1 MTTTNDTITIST
13 AERPKKIYKCLIC
26 DRLYKF
32 RQGLYKHHIRPCEKN
47 ISTDVVDDK
56 EDIIRQLIITIQE
69 QEQKT
74 VQEQQKQ
81 ISELI
86 PRIGT
91 NITNNNHQEN
101 KFNINIFLNEKCK
114 DAMNISDFVKSI
126 QLGLSDME
134 DIGEL
139 GYVKGISNIIIK

>member
-1 MTTTNDTITIST
+1 MTTTNDTITVST
-13 AERPKKIYKCLIC
+13 TKRPKKIYKCLIC
-26 DRLYKF
+26 DRQYKF

-69 QEQKT
+69 QQKT

-91 NITNNNHQEN
+91 KITNN
-101 KFNINIFLNEKCK
+101 
-114 DAMNISDFVKSI
+114 
-126 QLGLSDME
+126 G
-134 DIGEL
+134 
-139 GYVKGISNIIIK
+139 